1 MSDNKQNE
9 VLTGYEQLK
18 RRNRRRLVMASGL
31 VAAST
36 VLLGVALST
45 GPENKPEE
53 NAQTTTIQQN
63 NANAEPANLA
73 DATVLEPSTKEDL
86 EAAAEA
92 AKNADAEVADK
103 PQETAAPEQT
113 AHAQAE
119 PQPDAPPA
127 APEDVGPPL
136 VLINDTLSDSDI
148 KGLEESEKIQKA
160 EAAKREAA
168 ERRAEERRR
177 NREEQRKAQQ
187 LQAQEAAERE
197 ANAAARKRALQAA
210 KAEKAERAAA
220 AERNKL
226 AQLEKAEKAVAERK
240 ALKAKEEVAAKHKA
254 AAEKAKETVTAS
266 ASEPKE
272 RIRVDASK
280 YEKIETAGKKA
291 SAVREAE
298 AKVAK
303 AKAEQ
308 TAKAEKTA
316 TATAERSSEKAKTKT
331 AEVKSGKKAAIQAGY
346 AEKERAL
353 SLQRKMKAAG
363 IDSTITEVMT
373 DKGKVYRVK
382 SGAYKNAY
390 DAERDLNK
398 LRVHGIAGQV
408 TNE

>member
-36 VLLGVALST
+36 VLLGVTLST

-127 APEDVGPPL
+127 APEDVGSPL

-226 AQLEKAEKAVAERK
+226 AQLEKAEKAVVERK
-240 ALKAKEEVAAKHKA
+240 ALKAKEEAAAKHKA
-254 AAEKAKETVTAS
+254 AAEKAKEAVTAS

-280 YEKIETAGKKA
+280 YEKIETANKKA

-303 AKAEQ
+303 AKAEPA
-308 TAKAEKTA
+308 AKAEKTGA
-316 TATAERSSEKAKTKT
+316 AERSSEKAKTKT